1 MSAGFIIDTSYVLLH
16 SIGKARELLIL
27 PEGIPSL
34 ILTKIIIE
42 ELKGTLIAALHQA
55 KSKLMPVV
63 YKNITIHQ
71 NSDKEQAIK
80 MAVHPIR
87 DVNDKI
93 SYYWIRLDFSK
104 ATTEKS
110 QPITLSG
117 AQNSIHQHEIITALE
132 EELSEARVLVQSSLE
147 SMETVN
153 EEAQSANE
161 ELMASNEELQSTN
174 EELQSVNEELNVV
187 NLERSRKIDEVIQAK
202 TDIDNLIHGAE
213 ICTII
218 LNSNLEIRIFTPAI
232 KKIFNLVSHDIGR
245 SLENFKHN
253 LKFDGLMTKTKEVL
267 KSNKS
272 YEMEVVNKKIIG
284 IF

>member
-1 MSAGFIIDTSYVLLH
+1 MHGIPLHSNVLAKNAPHTTINHTSSGSLPLYAYNAILQDVVSAGFIIDTSYVLLH

-55 KSKLMPVV
+55 KSKLIPVI

-71 NSDKEQAIK
+71 NSDKELAIK
-80 MAVHPIR
+80 MAVHPIH

-104 ATTEKS
+104 AITGKS

-187 NLERSRKIDEVIQAK
+187 NLERSRLSPYTAV
-202 TDIDNLIHGAE
+202 
-213 ICTII
+213 
-218 LNSNLEIRIFTPAI
+218 
-232 KKIFNLVSHDIGR
+232 
-245 SLENFKHN
+245 
-253 LKFDGLMTKTKEVL
+253 KFC
-267 KSNKS
+267 N
-272 YEMEVVNKKIIG
+272 
-284 IF
+284 